1 MHNVGCGQ
9 EHAKSRWHVLIKHFS
24 FLNTCKKVLGAFGN
38 VMSQKTP
45 NELPQRWKVHYDIEM
60 INTFNIKGVLSHE
73 SRGIQKVEISIPKIS
88 WQGLHQTS

>member
-9 EHAKSRWHVLIKHFS
+9 EHAKSRWHVLINHLPFWIHVKQI
-24 FLNTCKKVLGAFGN
+24 LGAFGD
-38 VMSQKTP
+38 VMFQKTP
-45 NELPQRWKVHYDIEM
+45 NELPLRWKVHYDIEM